1 MIKRKT
7 ILIILSVIMCNTAF
21 ASDTRVTMRKNDNNT
36 NKGHRTEIPIVDY
49 NDSSVIITNE
59 VYIPNAHVVITDENG
74 KIVAD
79 SHISLSAMEQ
89 TVSIPQENG
98 EYTIHISYNNE
109 SVEGVIEK

>member
-1 MIKRKT
+1 MKKKMN
-7 ILIILSVIMCNTAF
+7 LFLMSFIMCNIAF
-21 ASDTRVTMRKNDNNT
+21 AANTKVTMHSNLPGVKR
-36 NKGHRTEIPIVDY
+36 GHRTEIPVVNC
-49 NDSSVIITNE
+49 NDSSVTITNE

-74 KIVAD
+74 QIVSD
-79 SHISLSAMEQ
+79 SHLTLSAMEQ